1 MWYEVGFTKKFQ
13 NFSKTIIRPNC
24 AIFDA
29 RDVRNELYSSLYL
42 AQMTV
47 TFVLVR
53 LAKFCAIWEFL
64 SWRKDAW
71 KWRNSQLWSFFIRLK
86 KKTGR
91 KTGDVASIIWSMC
104 DIKTTSKDYHVVVVV
119 SVCCWASNKRSI
131 AASASS
137 NWADVSSTSRE
148 MKEVAW
154 SSAPRWLFFF
164 FRMRSIS
171 IILATE
177 YSPRYIRAW
186 SLARRA
192 NLYVCSSPW
201 KQSYP
206 LSERHATPQ
215 HKEKRSM
222 QAGIPFVN
230 PFCWFVRL

>member
-1 MWYEVGFTKKFQ
+1 MGFTKKFQ

-29 RDVRNELYSSLYL
+29 QDAWNEMYSSLYL

-53 LAKFCAIWEFL
+53 FAKFRAIWEFL

-71 KWRNSQLWSFFIRLK
+71 KWRFSQLWSFFIWL

-104 DIKTTSKDYHVVVVV
+104 DIKTTSNDNHVVVVV
-119 SVCCWASNKRSI
+119 SVCCWASNERST
-131 AASASS
+131 AVSASS
-137 NWADVSSTSRE
+137 NCPAVSSTSWE
-148 MKEVAW
+148 TKEVDW
-154 SSAPRWLFFF
+154 SRAPWWLFFF

-171 IILATE
+171 IILGTE
-177 YSPRYIRAW
+177 YSPRYIPAW

-206 LSERHATPQ
+206 LSERQ
-215 HKEKRSM
+215 HKENEWRKRLTKGVDTLRKS
-222 QAGIPFVN
+222 F
-230 PFCWFVRL
+230 FLVRSSVV

>member
-1 MWYEVGFTKKFQ
+1 M
-13 NFSKTIIRPNC
+13 PNC

-29 RDVRNELYSSLYL
+29 RDVWNELYSSLYL

-71 KWRNSQLWSFFIRLK
+71 KWRFSQLWSFFIRLK

-104 DIKTTSKDYHVVVVV
+104 DIKTTSNDNHVVVVV
-119 SVCCWASNKRSI
+119 SVCFWASNECSI
-131 AASASS
+131 AFSASS
-137 NWADVSSTSRE
+137 NWPAVYCTSWE
-148 MKEVAW
+148 TKEVDW
-154 SSAPRWLFFF
+154 SRAPRWLFFF
-164 FRMRSIS
+164 CRMRSIS
-171 IILATE
+171 ITLATE
-177 YSPRYIRAW
+177 CPPRYIRAW

-192 NLYVCSSPW
+192 NLCVCSSPW

-206 LSERHATPQ
+206 LEVQT
-215 HKEKRSM
+215 
-222 QAGIPFVN
+222 
-230 PFCWFVRL
+230 